1 MAAIKIPK
9 DTSSSL
15 INLPKT
21 RISGAVTDVVG
32 PNIDR
37 LTSLLERTAKEKH
50 ANNIR
55 LETLRVNDK
64 VAAKKSLLKY
74 SKQACLACFSV

>member
-50 ANNIR
+50 ANDIR
-55 LETLRVNDK
+55 LETLRVNNK
-64 VAAKKSLLKY
+64 VIT
-74 SKQACLACFSV
+74 Q